1 MFCDQCQLF
10 WKEAIAK
17 AKIPEVIKTC
27 EDVRWVAYE
36 LVLHRSVRA
45 LKRASELG
53 CRTCRIAFSIPT
65 SYEHDI
71 LLHDQDEPIDVM
83 LSIDPDKGPHP
94 SLLVEFREATGGG
107 IRILKRMVA
116 ICNGLL
122 CDGTSKWK
130 ICMFYR

>member
-17 AKIPEVIKTC
+17 AKISELIQTC
-27 EDVRWVAYE
+27 EDVHWAAYE

-45 LKRASELG
+45 LKRASELR
-53 CRTCRIAFSIPT
+53 CRICRIAFSTPT
-65 SYEHDI
+65 SYEHNT
-71 LLHDQDEPIDVM
+71 LLVDQDEAIDIV
-83 LSIDPDKGPHP
+83 LSIDPEKGPHP
-94 SLLVEFREATGGG
+94 ALLVEFREAAGGG

-122 CDGTSKWK
+122 HDGAFNK
-130 ICMFYR
+130 